1 MSNNEHEVRTEG
13 RSPFRG
19 NVLAL
24 GLVSLFTDLSSEM
37 MNPLLPIFIAGLVPL
52 GMAPVYVGLMEG
64 VAETTASLLK
74 LVSGRLS
81 DYLGKRK
88 MLVVAGYGLS
98 TFARPLMAL
107 AGLVGT
113 ASAGAQVVGLKF
125 LDRVGKGVRTS
136 PRDALISDS
145 VGPETRGLAFS
156 FTRAMDHAGAV
167 GGSLLAIIILFAFL
181 GYGLWRSSAA
191 KPTLEEMTALRWIFA
206 IALIPGLLAVLTL
219 TWKVREIAPKDVDV
233 GRASAH
239 ADHQAVEEKAAWAKA
254 HPARLPTRFYAFV
267 GIVVLFTL
275 GNSSDMFLLLYAW
288 QKFGLGL
295 LTVIGLW
302 IALHISKIVFS
313 FPGGILADRIG
324 RRPMILAGWTMYALV
339 YLGFS
344 QAQVQWQFWALF
356 LAYGFYYGMSEG
368 AERALVADFVPAES
382 RGTGYG
388 IYNGAIG
395 IAALP
400 GSLLFGVFWAT
411 IGPGWAFGI
420 GASLAGLAAVL
431 LAALV
436 AGTGKVIS

>member
-1 MSNNEHEVRTEG
+1 MRDDEHVVRTGG
-13 RSPFRG
+13 RSPFQG
-19 NVLAL
+19 NILAL

-52 GMAPVYVGLMEG
+52 GLAPVYVGLMEG

-74 LVSGRLS
+74 LVSGRVS

-88 MLVVAGYGLS
+88 VLVAAGYGLS

-107 AGLVGT
+107 AGLGGT
-113 ASAGAQVVGLKF
+113 AWAGGQVVGLKF

-167 GGSLLAIIILFAFL
+167 GGSLLAIIILFGFL
-181 GYGLWRSSAA
+181 GYGLWRGSTA
-191 KPTLEEMTALRWIFA
+191 KPTLEEITALRWVFA
-206 IALIPGLLAVLTL
+206 IALIPGLLAMIALV
-219 TWKVREIAPKDVDV
+219 WGVREIAPKQADGHNV
-233 GRASAH
+233 GA
-239 ADHQAVEEKAAWAKA
+239 KIPGAW
-254 HPARLPTRFYAFV
+254 RQLPTRFFAFV

-288 QKFGLGL
+288 EKFGLGL
-295 LTVIGLW
+295 LAVIGLW
-302 IALHISKIVFS
+302 IVLHISKIVFS

-368 AERALVADFVPAES
+368 AEKALVADFVPAES

-395 IAALP
+395 LAALP

-431 LAALV
+431 VAVLV
-436 AGTGKVIS
+436 AGTGKVTS